1 MRAVLSRSLQTLAP
15 LRRHRVTRYLWA
27 GLAYALIALAVLL
40 TSLRLALPWLEQQIE
55 PWAQSQLTA
64 LGFEFEVQRVALDLQ
79 GLQLR
84 VQADR
89 VRLRPASEDGQ
100 PIELP
105 QVYVALDLF
114 ESVLQGQIITSLV
127 EIVEPEL
134 SLQLDEGGVPHLRGL
149 PAGNPSHARSILRWL
164 ARQPEI
170 QLQGAVLDV
179 IDAKARSWPLN
190 NVYFSLR
197 NAGYRHQLTGQFSP
211 PFGLGQRIEVAGDWY
226 GRLARPQ
233 SWDGRFWISGADVQ
247 LPVVQES
254 LAPWLSSLNSDLL
267 QPAQGVGRFALWS
280 TWSEGTFEQAQVSL
294 RVQDLLVPPLAG
306 QAAWSAPSVQLEAWS
321 QHTAEDRWA
330 IGLVPLRIQ
339 SMQGTL
345 DPIIAQAQVQ
355 LARVDDQI
363 DWSQTTF
370 SADLRDI
377 RLSDA
382 VHWPPH
388 WQSLLPE
395 AALQW
400 WKQAGLQG
408 QVSQLQVASTAKSSA
423 QEDGL
428 SGSLEIKQLG
438 FRAQDRWPG
447 VEGLSARI
455 NWQDVRARV
464 ELDSEQLALDWPQHW
479 KAPVQL
485 GAVSGEVVLQR
496 GQNDSVQAST
506 ELLQAKTDAWS
517 AQAKAALSLPAGS
530 SKPILELE
538 SSFAVADLAAVAA
551 YLPYS
556 RVPPATLD
564 WLQQGLVAGQASAGQ
579 MRLHGDLKHFPFE
592 YGGGEFDIGMQIE
605 NATLRFDPLWQPL
618 KQVQGPMHFRN
629 AALEFALSQGYLGE
643 ADLQGATMR
652 IDRLNSQG
660 RLEVNGS
667 TQTTL
672 AAAQALLRGTAQ
684 DIPFL
689 TEELRGDGELSL
701 ELNLHKQLDGSPLHS
716 NGVVRS
722 EGLNLTLPNYR
733 DLPIRGFKG
742 ELRFED
748 GALEGE
754 GLEADLLGGSLKLAA
769 HADAQ
774 RGGSRLYL
782 AGNTPLAGIQEWL
795 PIRLL
800 EKTEGQFNWS
810 AEVPVQAGG
819 ATPENPVVVQSGMVD
834 VALNLPMPLRKPAG
848 EAWPL
853 RFTWARGADA
863 TQIELELTEH
873 VAANVRLLDPDL
885 GDTQQ
890 VQRWRG
896 GIHFGPGAPLQ
907 SEKGLRISGKL
918 PNFSVSAWQDI
929 WAQESS
935 STTGSSFSL
944 LQLPFDQIE
953 ALHLSTDTLEV
964 MGQLLRDVD
973 LGANRDI
980 TQWNGT
986 LISDR
991 IAGGFHVPM
1000 DPDAPYR
1007 LNLERAHLV
1016 TSSDVYRPDEQ
1027 GELKQETRRE
1037 PMDPRKLPSL
1047 QVSCRDLKVDALS
1060 LGQLDLLAYHS
1071 ELGLLVQ
1078 ELTLTQ
1084 PESVMKGVGAWLNWQ
1099 GETFSRFA
1107 MNVDSKS
1114 LHALVSPFGY
1124 EGGIDRAPVKVRSNT
1139 QWLGSPADFDWTGM
1153 VGDMRME
1160 IGKGRLLDV
1169 EPGAGRVFGLLGVHT
1184 LPRRLTLDFTDLFK
1198 KGLGFDRIV
1207 GDFEF
1212 KGGHAIT
1219 DNLALESPSAEIRFQ
1234 GRIGLAERDYDQI
1247 VTVNPK
1253 VSESLPV
1260 AGAIAG
1266 GPAGAAV
1273 GGVLMLLQK
1282 MTEKD
1287 GKGIASTQYRMT
1299 GSWED
1304 PQMEKLANVTA
1315 PAPGAAPQ
1323 VENENQPAE
1332 VPES

>member
-1 MRAVLSRSLQTLAP
+1 MRAVLNRSLQTLAP

-27 GLAYALIALAVLL
+27 ALAYALIALAVLL

-89 VRLRPASEDGQ
+89 VRLRPASVDGQ

-105 QVYVALDLF
+105 RVYVAFDLL
-114 ESVLQGQIITSLV
+114 ESVLQGQLATSLM
-127 EIVEPEL
+127 EIEEL
-134 SLQLDEGGVPHLRGL
+134 ELALQLDENGVPHLRGL
-149 PAGNPSHARSILRWL
+149 PVGDAGQGRVLLGWL
-164 ARQPEI
+164 AQQPEI
-170 QLQGAVLDV
+170 QLHGAVLDV
-179 IDAKARSWPLN
+179 VDAKARSWPLN
-190 NVYFSLR
+190 DVYFSLR
-197 NAGYRHQLTGQFSP
+197 NAGYRHQVTGQFAP
-211 PFGLGQRIEVAGDWY
+211 PFGFGQRIEVAGDWY
-226 GRLARPQ
+226 GRLTRPE
-233 SWDGRFWISGADVQ
+233 SWDGRFWVGGDELQ
-247 LPVVQES
+247 LPILQES
-254 LAPWLSSLNSDLL
+254 LAPWLSALNQDLL
-267 QPAQGVGRFALWS
+267 QPAQGVSQFALWS
-280 TWSEGTFEQAQVSL
+280 TWSEGTFEQAQLSL

-306 QAAWSAPSVQLEAWS
+306 QAAWSAPSVQLEAWTKR
-321 QHTAEDRWA
+321 TAEDRWA
-330 IGLVPLRIQ
+330 VGLAPLRIQ
-339 SMQGTL
+339 SAHGML
-345 DPIIAQAQVQ
+345 DPITAQAQLQ
-355 LARVDDQI
+355 LERTGNHI
-363 DWSQTTF
+363 DWPQTAF
-370 SADLRDI
+370 SAGLQDI

-382 VHWPPH
+382 AHWPGH
-388 WQSLLPE
+388 WQSLLPD

-400 WKQAGLQG
+400 WRHADLQG
-408 QVSQLQVASTAKSSA
+408 YVTQLQVASAAKSSPH
-423 QEDGL
+423 EGGF
-428 SGSLEIKQLG
+428 SGALEIKQLG

-447 VEGLSARI
+447 VEGLTAQLH
-455 NWQDVRARV
+455 WQGDQAVV
-464 ELDSEQLALDWPQHW
+464 QLDSEKLALDWPQHW
-479 KAPVQL
+479 KVPVQL
-485 GAVSGEVVLQR
+485 GAVNGELALQR
-496 GQNDSVQAST
+496 GQEGSVQASS
-506 ELLQAKTDAWS
+506 EALQVTTAAVS
-517 AQAKAALSLPAGS
+517 AQAKLALSLPAGS
-530 SKPILELE
+530 SKPVLDLE
-538 SSFAVADLAAVAA
+538 SSFAVNDLAVVAG

-556 RVPPATLD
+556 RVPPVTLD
-564 WLQQGLVAGQASAGQ
+564 WLQQALLAGQANKGQ

-605 NATLRFDPLWQPL
+605 NATLRFDSSWQPI
-618 KQVQGPMHFRN
+618 KQVQGPMHFHN
-629 AALEFALSQGYLGE
+629 AGLEFDLTQGSLGE
-643 ADLQGATMR
+643 ADLRGATLR
-652 IDRLNSQG
+652 IDRMNPRG
-660 RLEVNGS
+660 RLEIVGS
-667 TQTTL
+667 TQTSF
-672 AAAQALLRGTAQ
+672 AAAQTLLRGTAQ
-684 DIPFL
+684 DVPFL
-689 TEELRGDGELSL
+689 TEELRGEGDVELQL
-701 ELNLHKQLDGSPLHS
+701 KLHKQLDGSLLHS
-716 NGVVRS
+716 SGVVRMG
-722 EGLNLTLPNYR
+722 GLNLTLPNYR

-748 GALEGE
+748 GVLEGD
-754 GLEADLLGGSLKLAA
+754 GLEADVLGGSLKFAA

-782 AGNTPLAGIQEWL
+782 AGNTPLAGLKQWL

-800 EKTEGQFNWS
+800 QKAEGQFNWS

-853 RFTWARGADA
+853 LFRWARTADA

-873 VAANVRLLDPDL
+873 VAANVRLLDSDL
-885 GDTQQ
+885 GDAKQA
-890 VQRWRG
+890 QRWRG
-896 GIHFGPGAPLQ
+896 GIHFGPGSPLQ
-907 SEKGLRISGKL
+907 SDKGLRVSGKL
-918 PNFSVSAWQDI
+918 PNLSVTAWQDL

-935 STTGSSFSL
+935 ASSASSFSL
-944 LQLPFDQIE
+944 MHLPFDQIE

-964 MGQLLRDVD
+964 FGQLLRDVD
-973 LGANRDI
+973 LGANRDVA
-980 TQWNGT
+980 QWNGT

-1000 DPDAPYR
+1000 DPDAPYL
-1007 LNLERAHLV
+1007 LNLERAHIR
-1016 TSSDVYRPDEQ
+1016 TGSGVYRPDEQ
-1027 GELKQETRRE
+1027 GELQVVTERE
-1037 PMDPRKLPSL
+1037 SIDPRKVPSL

-1060 LGQLDLLAYHS
+1060 LGQLDLIAYQS

-1078 ELTLTQ
+1078 ELKLTQ
-1084 PESVMKGVGAWLNWQ
+1084 PENVVKGVGAWLNWE
-1099 GETFSRFA
+1099 GETFSRFS

-1114 LHALVSPFGY
+1114 LQALVSPFGY
-1124 EGGIDRAPVKVRSNT
+1124 QGGIDRAPVKVRSNT

-1207 GDFEF
+1207 GDFAF

-1219 DNLALESPSAEIRFQ
+1219 DNLMLESPSADIRFQ

-1282 MTEKD
+1282 ITEKD
-1287 GKGIASTQYRMT
+1287 GKGIAATQYRMT
-1299 GSWED
+1299 GSWDD
-1304 PQMEKLANVTA
+1304 PKMEKLASVTA
-1315 PAPGAAPQ
+1315 PGSGAAPQ
-1323 VENENQPAE
+1323 VEDENQPAE
-1332 VPES
+1332 R